1 MIPLRDEVLTD
12 IPVLC
17 LTKLLSDARDN
28 RPPVANIMFD
38 RNVTSIILPVPET
51 IRKTL
56 DATYQG

>member
-1 MIPLRDEVLTD
+1 MTPIRDEVLTD

-17 LTKLLSDARDN
+17 LTKLLCDTREI
-28 RPPVANIMFD
+28 RVTNIMFD